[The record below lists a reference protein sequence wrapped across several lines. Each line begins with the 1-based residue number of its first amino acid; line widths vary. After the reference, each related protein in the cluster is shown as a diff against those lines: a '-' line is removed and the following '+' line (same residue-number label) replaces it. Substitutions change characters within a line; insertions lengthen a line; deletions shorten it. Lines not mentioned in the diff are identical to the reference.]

1 MLARRHWMKPAFFT
15 LLFSVLALMEAGAAL
30 AVDNADQ
37 DVPASAD
44 ALTRMTVPVLIN
56 GQGPFPFVVDTGA
69 DRTVIARELGRQLN
83 LPEGPAVLMHDT
95 AGVSRV
101 GTVKIASLKIGQ
113 REITDINA
121 PALAAASL
129 GAAGML
135 GIDSLHDRRLLID
148 FVRRQITISAAEDE
162 ANPDPGAILVRARR
176 RFGQLILVDAE
187 ARGIRLNVIL
197 DSGAQNSI
205 GNAPLRRLLARQGYM
220 EKPVETAVISVTGRS
235 TPAAF
240 APISEITLGGV
251 TIRNIPVAF
260 ADLHTFRQF
269 GLARKP
275 AMLLGM
281 DILRHF
287 ERVSVDYKRKK
298 VRLLLPRRQ

>member
-1 MLARRHWMKPAFFT
+1 MPARRNGMNPVF
-15 LLFSVLALMEAGAAL
+15 LSLMFSVFAPIEAGAVL
-30 AVDNADQ
+30 AAGNISQ
-37 DVPASAD
+37 DIPASAD
-44 ALTRMTVPVLIN
+44 GLSRMTVPVLID

-69 DRTVIARELGRQLN
+69 DRTVISRELSRQLG
-83 LPEGPAVLMHDT
+83 LPEGPAVQMHDT

-101 GTVKIASLKIGQ
+101 GTSKIASLQIGR

-121 PALAAASL
+121 PVLAAASL

-148 FVRRQITISAAEDE
+148 FARRQITISAAEDE
-162 ANPDPGAILVRARR
+162 PSPDPGAILVRAKR
-176 RFGQLILVDAE
+176 RFGQLMLVDAE

-235 TPAAF
+235 TPAVF
-240 APISEITLGGV
+240 APVSEMTLGGV
-251 TIRNIPVAF
+251 KIRNIPVAF

-298 VRLLLPRRQ
+298 VRLLLPRKQ